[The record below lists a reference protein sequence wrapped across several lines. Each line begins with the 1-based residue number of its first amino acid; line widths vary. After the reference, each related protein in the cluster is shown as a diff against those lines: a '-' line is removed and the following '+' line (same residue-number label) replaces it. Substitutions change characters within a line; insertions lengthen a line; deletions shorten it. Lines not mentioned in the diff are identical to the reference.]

1 MTSKGLG
8 IETTIPVWAIICA
21 IFAAGGLYYLTYDNK
36 DDIAQVRL
44 QLKDDAI
51 QRKEDNREF
60 KSAVVELSKTV
71 TLLNETIIRM
81 DERSAND
88 SKIAHKNE
96 QRSLENEKKL
106 VTHEIEINNLKKA
119 ITK

>member
-1 MTSKGLG
+1 MSIRMTSSGLSVD
-8 IETTIPVWAIICA
+8 TKIPIWAIVCS
-21 IFAAGGLYYLTYDNK
+21 IFVAGGGWILIDQNK
-36 DDIAQVRL
+36 SDIA
-44 QLKDDAI
+44 
-51 QRKEDNREF
+51 EF
-60 KSAVVELSKTV
+60 KGVVVELNKSVVK
-71 TLLNETIIRM
+71 LNETIIRM

>member
-1 MTSKGLG
+1 MSIRMTSKGLG

-21 IFAAGGLYYLTYDNK
+21 IFAAGGGWYLISQNK
-36 DDIAQVRL
+36 ADIA
-44 QLKDDAI
+44 
-51 QRKEDNREF
+51 EF
-60 KSAVVELSKTV
+60 KGVVVELNKSVVK
-71 TLLNETIIRM
+71 LNETIIRM